1 MSSTDVL
8 LTVATTARLFHASD
22 GTGFAD
28 LIIDGHR
35 ETWPLRSK
43 RFGAWLR
50 QQYYERTWDAP
61 SPAALNAALNVLEAQ
76 AQFDG
81 PQRKV
86 SVRLAEQ
93 DGLIYLDLADE
104 FWRCVEIGANG
115 WRIAED
121 PPVRFRRSPSM
132 QRLPLTVRGGS
143 IEALAPFLNLASEN
157 DFVLVVAWLL
167 GALRAGGP
175 YPVLAI
181 AGEQGSA
188 KTVLSKLLRALI
200 DPSVAPVRALPRD
213 ERELFIAASNGHVL
227 AFDNL
232 SGLPPWLS
240 DTLCRL
246 TSGGAF
252 STRRLF
258 TDQDEILFAAARP
271 IILNGIEEVITRP
284 DLADRAILLML
295 APIAERQRRPETAL
309 WREFELARP
318 RILGALLDAAAQIY
332 RRCRRSASSGYRA
345 WLIRALDRSLR
356 NGISTRGR
364 LPSRLFEQPARRNR
378 ERRQRRPETALWR
391 EFELARPH
399 ILGALLDAAAH
410 GLKVLPHVR
419 LRRLPR
425 MADFALWVAACE
437 TGFRPEG
444 AFEAAYS
451 NNRRDAIANIV
462 EADPV
467 AAHVRELMADR
478 AQWTGSAS
486 DLLQVGIN
494 VGGNAMAAW
503 TRSGWPKSPRA
514 LAGRLRRA
522 QTPLRALGIE
532 IVFGREGRLG
542 TRTIRITA
550 MGENRTHNTVSTVS
564 RVSDGLNHPPPG
576 LEQAL

>member
-1 MSSTDVL
+1 VSSTDIL
-8 LTVATTARLFHASD
+8 LNIATAARLFHASD
-22 GTGFAD
+22 ATGFAD

-43 RFGAWLR
+43 RFQGWLR

-61 SPAALNAALNVLEAQ
+61 SPAALNAALNALEAQ

-86 SVRLAEQ
+86 SVRLAEH

-121 PPVRFRRSPSM
+121 PPVRFRRSAGM
-132 QRLPLTVRGGS
+132 QPLPLPLRGGS
-143 IEALAPFLNLASEN
+143 IAALPPFLNLASDN

-188 KTVLSKLLRALI
+188 KTVLSKLLRGLI
-200 DPSVAPVRALPRD
+200 DPSVAV
-213 ERELFIAASNGHVL
+213 IAASNGHVL

-271 IILNGIEEVITRP
+271 VILNGIEDVITRP
-284 DLADRAILLML
+284 DLADRAILLTL
-295 APIAERQRRPETAL
+295 ASIAERQRRPEH
-309 WREFELARP
+309 
-318 RILGALLDAAAQIY
+318 
-332 RRCRRSASSGYRA
+332 
-345 WLIRALDRSLR
+345 
-356 NGISTRGR
+356 
-364 LPSRLFEQPARRNR
+364 
-378 ERRQRRPETALWR
+378 ALWR

-410 GLKVLPHVR
+410 GLHMLPRVR
-419 LRRLPR
+419 CKSLPR
-425 MADFALWVAACE
+425 MADFALWATACE
-437 TGFRPEG
+437 SAFRPAG
-444 AFEAAYS
+444 TVEAAYS
-451 NNRRDAIANIV
+451 NNRRAAIENIID
-462 EADPV
+462 ADPV
-467 AAHVRELMADR
+467 AALVREIMADR
-478 AQWTGSAS
+478 TQWTGSAL
-486 DLLQVGIN
+486 DLLQVGTSR
-494 VGGNAMAAW
+494 A
-503 TRSGWPKSPRA
+503 GWPKSPRA

-522 QTPLRALGIE
+522 QAFLRTLGIE
-532 IVFGREGRLG
+532 IAFGREGRFG

-550 MGENRTHNTVSTVS
+550 IGENQLHDTVSSVSAVSTVS
-564 RVSDGLNHPPPG
+564 RVSDNGHGAGLNHPRPG